1 MHNRKAKFLSV
12 ALSAVMALSTL
23 VVPFNANAASAPG
36 QYIIGDGSGGG
47 GGGASGSNF
56 AGGAGGN
63 GGGDND
69 TINGTIGSDVIF
81 GDGSGGGAGCR
92 SVGGSINPRGG
103 VGGGGADIINGG
115 DGDDVIFGDGFNGQ
129 DYLGWYPGN
138 GGIGGGGAGGAG
150 GIFGQPPAGGIGGI
164 GGGGGGA
171 GGSGACI
178 PGATLITGVGNSGGI
193 QSGTNGGTGGASTT
207 SNENGVPGAGGA
219 PSVYAGG
226 GGAGFGGAAGGAG
239 ANNANGLTGA
249 NGDTNQHTY
258 NDTTGSVR
266 GYFTESVLR
275 TLLLNNPTFGAGN
288 DTINGGAG
296 NNNLFG
302 LGGQNTFIVDSAD
315 NASRTVIW
323 DLKYGDKLLLQND
336 GVLVSQVFSESVLEG
351 ASYGDFDGDGFDDD
365 TRIMFNS
372 NPIDLIDNLL
382 SKTNNVGTNGEI
394 SPSNSAPVID
404 LNNNIN
410 VYNLGSGFDCWFGAG
425 AVVNDRDGDQDWD
438 GGKMEVKLEW
448 NATEN
453 DQLGVFEN
461 STLAP
466 IIAFSG
472 TDVTAAG
479 VSIGTMS
486 VPAAAGANTAKYLV
500 SGNTLFTVTFNS
512 NATNEYVR
520 KLVNHLLFKS
530 INAGNG
536 NRVVSVKLTD
546 KHGNSSM
553 DTEVIGANV
562 PAAAPVFQSAATDTS
577 GSKVIAVFDKTMMAR
592 PDGRQGQFT
601 VTVDGSP
608 AVVTSIANADFDSTL
623 EFTLATPV
631 VNGQIVKIS
640 YATGSIISAD
650 TGVLATFGLQDV
662 VNNVPALYT
671 VPGVPQ
677 TVKAVAGNAQAT
689 VTFNAPASDGGSP
702 ITGYI
707 VTSTPGSITATGN
720 TNSIIVTGLTNGTT
734 YTFTVKAVNAAGEGN
749 ESAPSNQVTPSAPSS
764 GGGDSTGTPSTPA
777 TPTPSDT
784 GVEILVNGKVETA
797 ATATK
802 SEQNGKSVLTLTV
815 DDKKV
820 EQKIE
825 QEGNNAVVTIPVRNS
840 SDIVVSQLTGQTVKY
855 METKNSVLKIQTD
868 NVTYTIQ
875 ASQINIDN
883 VSEKI
888 GKQVELKDINVEI
901 KISASP
907 DSAVKTVE
915 TTAKTNNYQVMVKP
929 VDFDITCSNG
939 DKTIDV
945 TRFNAYVERMVA
957 IPDGIDPNK
966 ITTGIVLNADG
977 SFSHVPTVIN
987 KIDNRYYAK
996 INSITNSTYSVIWS
1010 PKTFD
1015 DVENHWAKAAVND
1028 MGSRLIISGV
1038 GNGKF
1043 APQRDIT
1050 RAEFATIVVKG
1061 LGLMCTGTGKDTFN
1075 DVAKGTWY
1083 YDAVSIA
1090 SEYGIISGYG
1100 YGKFGPMD
1108 RISREQAMTIIAK
1121 AMDITGLNI
1130 ELTQDEQ
1137 ASILSGFKDSEIASG
1152 YAITGIAACVKSGI
1166 VTGRGNNMVAPKS
1179 DITRAETAVIVRKL
1193 LQKSELINQ

>member
-23 VVPFNANAASAPG
+23 VIPFNANAASATG

-47 GGGASGSNF
+47 GGGASGNNF

-69 TINGTIGSDVIF
+69 TINGTTGSDVIF

-103 VGGGGADIINGG
+103 VGGGGDDIINGG
-115 DGDDVIFGDGFNGQ
+115 EGDDVIFGDGFNGQ

-178 PGATLITGVGNSGGI
+178 PGPTLIPGVGNSGGV
-193 QSGTNGGTGGASTT
+193 QSGTNGGNGGASAA
-207 SNENGVPGAGGA
+207 SSENAVPGVGGA

-239 ANNANGLTGA
+239 SNNANGLTGA
-249 NGDTNQHTY
+249 NGGTNQHTY
-258 NDTTGSVR
+258 NDTAGSVR
-266 GYFTESVLR
+266 GYFTESILR
-275 TLLLNNPTFGAGN
+275 TLLLSNPTFGAGN
-288 DTINGGAG
+288 DTINGGGG

-302 LGGQNTFIVDSAD
+302 LGGHNTFIVDSAD

-323 DLKYGDKLLLQND
+323 DFKYGDKLFLQND
-336 GVLVSQVFSESVLEG
+336 GVLISQVLSESVLD
-351 ASYGDFDGDGFDDD
+351 AVSYGDFDGDGVSDD

-372 NPIDLIDNLL
+372 NPVDLIDILL
-382 SKTNNVGTNGEI
+382 SKTNNAGTNGEI

-410 VYNLGSGFDCWFGAG
+410 VYDLTKGFDCWFGAG

-438 GGKMEVKLEW
+438 GGKMEVKVQA
-448 NATEN
+448 NPAEN
-453 DQLGVFEN
+453 DEIGVFEN

-466 IIAFSG
+466 IIALSG
-472 TDVTAAG
+472 TDVTAEG

-486 VPAAAGANTAKYLV
+486 APAATGANMAKYLV

-530 INAGNG
+530 VNAGNG

-562 PAAAPVFQSAATDTS
+562 PAAAPVFQSASTDTT
-577 GSKVIAVFDKTMMAR
+577 GFKIIAAFDKTMMSS

-601 VTVDGSP
+601 VTVDDVSVP
-608 AVVTSIANADFDSTL
+608 VISVANADFDSTL

-631 VNGQIVKIS
+631 VNGQVVKIS
-640 YATGSIISAD
+640 YTTGNIISAD

-689 VTFNAPASDGGSP
+689 VTFDAPVSDGGSP
-702 ITGYI
+702 VTGYI
-707 VTSTPGSITATGN
+707 ITSAPGGITATGS
-720 TNSIIVTGLTNGTT
+720 TNSITVTGLTNGTT
-734 YTFTVKAVNAAGEGN
+734 YTFTVKAVNVAGEGS
-749 ESAPSNQVTPSAPSS
+749 ESAPSNQVTPSAPYS
-764 GGGDSTGTPSTPA
+764 GGGDSTGTPA
-777 TPTPSDT
+777 TPTPVDT

-797 ATATK
+797 ATAKKT
-802 SEQNGKSVLTLTV
+802 EQDGKSVLTLTV

-820 EQKIE
+820 KEKIE
-825 QEGNNAVVTIPVRNS
+825 QEGNNAVVTIPVKNS

-855 METKNSVLKIQTD
+855 METKNSVLEVKTN

-888 GKQVELKDINVEI
+888 GKQVELKDINVDI
-901 KISASP
+901 KISASQ

-939 DKTIDV
+939 NKTVDV

-977 SFSHVPTVIN
+977 SFSHVPTVIT

-996 INSITNSTYSVIWS
+996 INSLTNSTYSVIWS

-1061 LGLMCTGTGKDTFN
+1061 LGLMRTGTGKDTFE

-1100 YGKFGPMD
+1100 NGKFGPMD

-1137 ASILSGFKDSEIASG
+1137 ASILSAFKDSEIASN
-1152 YAITGIAACVKSGI
+1152 YAKTGIAACVKSGI
-1166 VTGRGNNMVAPKS
+1166 VTGRAINMVAPKS

-1193 LQKSELINQ
+1193 LQKSELINK